1 MDKNKYMLGVDIGT
15 TSTKAVLF
23 RETGEVIA
31 NENNGYDLYKPDI
44 YTAEQDPEE
53 ILQAVLLS
61 IGNVMKKSQINPED
75 LTFISFSSAMHS
87 VIAMDENDRNITRC
101 ITWADNRSSNW
112 AKKINEEFNGHA
124 IYSRTGTPIHPM
136 SPLCKI
142 AWMENE
148 VPEVSSKTKKYIGI
162 KEYIFY
168 KLFNEYAVDYSIAS
182 CTGLMNLESLSWDK
196 EALKVAGIT
205 EDKLSRIVSTK
216 EVFTG
221 CESSYAEQMG
231 ILKETKFVIGASDGV
246 LSNIGVN
253 AIKKGEVAVTIGT
266 SGAIRTVVPKP
277 HTDPKGRIFCYALT
291 EDHWVIGGPV
301 NNGGI
306 VFRWIRDELA
316 ASEVETAK
324 RLGIDP
330 YDVLTRIASQVRPGA
345 DGLLFH
351 PYLAGE
357 RAPLWNADVRGSFI
371 GLTLSHQRE
380 HLIRASLEGVIYNLY
395 SVFLALTEVMDEPVT
410 TIKATGGF
418 ARSEL
423 WRQMLADIF
432 DQEVIV
438 PESYESSCL
447 GACLLGLFALG
458 KIDSFEVVED
468 LIGETHKHRP
478 NPSHV
483 KEYRK
488 LIPIFISLSRTLETE
503 YEKIAQYQSE
513 VTKA

>member
-246 LSNIGVN
+246 LSNIGPL
-253 AIKKGEVAVTIGT
+253 KKVKLRLRLVQ
-266 SGAIRTVVPKP
+266 VVPFERSFQS
-277 HTDPKGRIFCYALT
+277 HIRIQ
-291 EDHWVIGGPV
+291 
-301 NNGGI
+301 
-306 VFRWIRDELA
+306 
-316 ASEVETAK
+316 K
-324 RLGIDP
+324 
-330 YDVLTRIASQVRPGA
+330 
-345 DGLLFH
+345 DGF
-351 PYLAGE
+351 
-357 RAPLWNADVRGSFI
+357 F
-371 GLTLSHQRE
+371 
-380 HLIRASLEGVIYNLY
+380 
-395 SVFLALTEVMDEPVT
+395 VM
-410 TIKATGGF
+410 
-418 ARSEL
+418 R
-423 WRQMLADIF
+423 
-432 DQEVIV
+432 
-438 PESYESSCL
+438 
-447 GACLLGLFALG
+447 
-458 KIDSFEVVED
+458 
-468 LIGETHKHRP
+468 
-478 NPSHV
+478 
-483 KEYRK
+483 
-488 LIPIFISLSRTLETE
+488 
-503 YEKIAQYQSE
+503 
-513 VTKA
+513 